1 MENTEI
7 IERLVKVEQSDKSA
21 HHRIDKVESEVS
33 EIKELTIAVKEIAM
47 ETKEMR
53 KDLNNVDSR
62 LKTVEDKPAKNWDNI
77 KMTVITSIISLIIG
91 SVGGAVIA
99 LVIK

>member
-1 MENTEI
+1 MENAEI

-21 HHRIDKVESEVS
+21 HHRIDKIETEVS

-53 KDLNNVDSR
+53 KDLNNVDIR
-62 LKTVEDKPAKNWDNI
+62 LKTVEDKPAKNYDAI
-77 KMTVITSIISLIIG
+77 KMCIITSIISLIIG
-91 SVGGAVIA
+91 TGGGAIIA
-99 LVIK
+99 LIIK

>member
-21 HHRIDKVESEVS
+21 HHRIDKVETEVS

-53 KDLNNVDSR
+53 KDLNNVDVR
-62 LKTVEDKPAKNWDNI
+62 LKTVEDKPVKNYDAI
-77 KMTVITSIISLIIG
+77 KMCIITSIISLIIG
-91 SVGGAVIA
+91 TGGGAIIT
-99 LVIK
+99 LIIK

>member
-7 IERLVKVEQSDKSA
+7 LERLVKVEQSDKSA
-21 HHRIDKVESEVS
+21 HHRIDKVETEVS

-53 KDLNNVDSR
+53 KDLNNVDIR
-62 LKTVEDKPAKNWDNI
+62 LKTVEDKPAKNYDAI
-77 KMTVITSIISLIIG
+77 KMCIITSIISLIIG
-91 SVGGAVIA
+91 TGGGAIIA
-99 LVIK
+99 LIIK

>member
-21 HHRIDKVESEVS
+21 HHRIDKIETEVS

-53 KDLNNVDSR
+53 KDLNNVDIR
-62 LKTVEDKPAKNWDNI
+62 LKTVEDKPAKNYDAI
-77 KMTVITSIISLIIG
+77 KMCIITSIISLIIG
-91 SVGGAVIA
+91 TGGGAIIA
-99 LVIK
+99 LIIK

>member
-21 HHRIDKVESEVS
+21 HHRIDKVEVEVS

-77 KMTVITSIISLIIG
+77 KMCVITSIISLVIG
-91 SVGGAVIA
+91 TGGGALLA
-99 LVIK
+99 LIIK